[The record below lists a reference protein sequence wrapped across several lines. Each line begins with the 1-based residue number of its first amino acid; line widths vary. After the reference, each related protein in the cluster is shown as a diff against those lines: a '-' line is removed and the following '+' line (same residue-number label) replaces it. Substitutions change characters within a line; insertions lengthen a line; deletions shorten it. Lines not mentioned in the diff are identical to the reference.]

1 MAQVVVGLG
10 NPGSEHR
17 STRHNIGHWI
27 IDRLAKRLRGRW
39 ERAGSAQ
46 LYESEWKGEPLYLA
60 KLSTYMNVSGPAVA
74 RLLRHLHLASEALIL
89 IYDDIDLALGKVRV
103 RQKGRHGGH
112 KGVQSV
118 LDSLGTQ
125 AIRRVKIGV
134 GRPTTKE
141 KVVDHVLTRFDHDE
155 LPEIEAACELA
166 AESVLT
172 LVEAGPVAHTEEE

>member
-17 STRHNIGHWI
+17 STRHNIGHWV
-27 IDRLAKRLRGRW
+27 IDRLAKRLRGKW

-46 LYESEWKGEPLYLA
+46 LSQGEWEGETLYLA

-74 RLLRHLHLASEALIL
+74 RLLQHLHLTPDALIL
-89 IYDDIDLALGKVRV
+89 VHDDIDLALGKVRV

-134 GRPTTKE
+134 GRPTTK
-141 KVVDHVLTRFDHDE
+141 KAVVDYVLTRFDE
-155 LPEIEAACELA
+155 EEIAEIEAACERA
-166 AESVLT
+166 ADAVLK
-172 LVEAGPVAHTEEE
+172 LVEAHSPQQEE